1 MRGPA
6 HTWDPSHGNSHTVR
20 MVEGASCASNTCVL
34 LWGGS
39 LASYIDPG
47 EQARR
52 SSRRSADCY
61 GRGHGTGACV
71 DASHPG
77 VQYKEILLFSNPA
90 YMNVTCRIF
99 IDECGLPA
107 LLAELLIQ
115 WASYL
120 PFPSVPTIRWL
131 RWCDVRFLKL
141 IASLKK

>member
-1 MRGPA
+1 M
-6 HTWDPSHGNSHTVR
+6 
-20 MVEGASCASNTCVL
+20 L

-52 SSRRSADCY
+52 SSRHSADCY

-77 VQYKEILLFSNPA
+77 VQYKEIRLISDPA
-90 YMNVTCRIF
+90 YMNVNCRIF
-99 IDECGLPA
+99 IDDCDLPA
-107 LLAELLIQ
+107 LLVELLIQ

-120 PFPSVPTIRWL
+120 PFPSVPTLWWVRC
-131 RWCDVRFLKL
+131 CDVKFLLL
-141 IASLKK
+141 IASLEN

>member
-1 MRGPA
+1 
-6 HTWDPSHGNSHTVR
+6 
-20 MVEGASCASNTCVL
+20 
-34 LWGGS
+34 
-39 LASYIDPG
+39 
-47 EQARR
+47 
-52 SSRRSADCY
+52 
-61 GRGHGTGACV
+61 
-71 DASHPG
+71 
-77 VQYKEILLFSNPA
+77 
-90 YMNVTCRIF
+90 MNVTCRIF